1 MTTLLPPPL
10 EGIEAS
16 IRDAIQ
22 QSRTAATEFSAQLLE
37 ARADLEK
44 SQNLQ
49 MQLVVRGLGAGRL
62 MHEKT
67 SRDGGDD
74 NDTASNMAR
83 ARAEVE
89 EEMAAQHEVL
99 VEGVRQRLRAVRE
112 RALADATNHVSLP

>member
-1 MTTLLPPPL
+1 
-10 EGIEAS
+10 
-16 IRDAIQ
+16 
-22 QSRTAATEFSAQLLE
+22 
-37 ARADLEK
+37 
-44 SQNLQ
+44 

-62 MHEKT
+62 MHEGEKT

-112 RALADATNHVSLP
+112 RALADATNHVSLPESESGGGAV